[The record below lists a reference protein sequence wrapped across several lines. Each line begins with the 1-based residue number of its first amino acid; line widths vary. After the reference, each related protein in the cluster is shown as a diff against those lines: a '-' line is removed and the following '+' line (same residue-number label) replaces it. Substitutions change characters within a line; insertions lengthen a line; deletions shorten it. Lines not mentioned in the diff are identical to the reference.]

1 MRRTIESVPKI
12 YSTSF
17 DMRVFFALLDVM
29 ASSREIQ
36 VARIRGHHSP
46 IKCFEEDLKHLASL
60 FNLPSVNRELLS
72 KYMFATKSKGT
83 EKALIAAFHFAGAK
97 GITVVESEA
106 DSEVDEVTVSA
117 DMLGVDYT
125 LLHVLLERWFPVS
138 IRLKITY
145 TDFNVKTNED

>member
-72 KYMFATKSKGT
+72 KYMFATKYKGT

-97 GITVVESEA
+97 DIAVDTSVA
-106 DSEVDEVTVSA
+106 DEVTVSA
-117 DMLGVDYT
+117 DMMGVDYT

-138 IRLKITY
+138 VRLKITC
-145 TDFNVKTNED
+145 TDNDEDEG

>member
-12 YSTSF
+12 YSTYF

-72 KYMFATKSKGT
+72 KYMFATKYKGT

-97 GITVVESEA
+97 GIEVEE
-106 DSEVDEVTVSA
+106 SEVDGVVVNEVTVSA

-125 LLHVLLERWFPVS
+125 LLHILLERWFPVS
-138 IRLKITY
+138 VRLNITCR
-145 TDFNVKTNED
+145 VM

>member
-83 EKALIAAFHFAGAK
+83 KKALIAAFHFAGAK
-97 GITVVESEA
+97 EIGEVEESVEDGVA
-106 DSEVDEVTVSA
+106 TVTVSA

-138 IRLKITY
+138 VRLKIAC
-145 TDFNVKTNED
+145 TDNN